1 MSRWSPCAGL
11 RHQEFHDLFHT
22 NSLVENKKW
31 MDLVIDSHI
40 VEGIRPVKNDER
52 EESTTFQA
60 VFISSSG
67 TVVSCETDQ

>member
-1 MSRWSPCAGL
+1 MLASGIKSSTVCFIPTPLWKIRNGWI
-11 RHQEFHDLFHT
+11 
-22 NSLVENKKW
+22 
-31 MDLVIDSHI
+31 LVIDSHI